1 MRVEQLNLSNLH
13 ITEDE
18 YHFKGQFILSAS
30 DKSRSVDLEDL
41 EKNTFL
47 EDLKA
52 YFELEEP
59 ASEIRD
65 KLMEKV
71 MEKAHIGSKIVQGEN
86 YDESAKDKKIERL
99 AKNLDMS

>member
-18 YHFKGQFILSAS
+18 YHFKGQFVLSSS
-30 DKSRSVDLEDL
+30 DKSRSVDLEDI
-41 EKNTFL
+41 EKNTYL
-47 EDLKA
+47 EELKA

-59 ASEIRD
+59 IGEIRD
-65 KLMEKV
+65 KLMDKV
-71 MEKAHIGSKIVQGEN
+71 MEKAHIGSKIVEGEN
-86 YDESAKDKKIERL
+86 YDESAKNKKMERL